1 MGRAERWRSRIFW
14 MGAGLVWL
22 AGVARADSWQPP
34 TPEVYS
40 SSDKAWR
47 LTVTPRALV
56 SSLAYYEDQ
65 VAHRAHPGARAG
77 NLQKQ
82 AQGYLQHR
90 EHGHWRAV
98 WNAPLLNDV
107 GPVSAIVSS
116 AGRVVTFDNWGSMG
130 YGKDV
135 VVIYDD
141 HGKPLRAMGLDDF
154 LPKEYIEALPAS
166 VSSIWWGGKHH
177 FSVDGRQLLLS
188 VVVPASNQG
197 IADDSDEHV
206 ELPFDMTSGK
216 TLAPDPQAWAHAL
229 HEARKVAAELRAAQA
244 AADAAFVAPLLGPK
258 TDLDRD
264 WHHYLVEAFF
274 RLDPDWKDDFPATKV
289 LRLPQRKDY
298 EASVGFLRRAL
309 RDGMNQDGALML
321 GSPSQDNLVRVLS
334 EEVATV
340 PHGWLKH
347 ARVYVVV
354 DDAHTAAVARILAP
368 TGATYIQLDPG
379 KPIPQRK
386 ERLDAYMANKGK

>member
-1 MGRAERWRSRIFW
+1 M
-14 MGAGLVWL
+14 WL
-22 AGVARADSWQPP
+22 ASVARADSWLPP
-34 TPEVYS
+34 TPQVYF
-40 SSDKAWR
+40 SSDKAWC
-47 LTVTPRALV
+47 LTVTPRALA

-77 NLQKQ
+77 SLQKQ

-90 EHGHWRAV
+90 ERGHWRAV
-98 WNAPLLNDV
+98 WNGPLLNDV

-116 AGRVVTFDNWGSMG
+116 EGRVVTFDNWGSMG

-141 HGKPLRAMGLDDF
+141 HGRPLRAMGLDDF
-154 LPKEYIEALPAS
+154 LPKEYIEALSAS

-188 VVVPASNQG
+188 VVVPATNQG
-197 IADDSDEHV
+197 IANDSDEHV
-206 ELPFDMTSGK
+206 ELPFDMINGEA
-216 TLAPDPQAWAHAL
+216 LAPDSRAWTHAL
-229 HEARKVAAELRAAQA
+229 HEAHKVAAERRAAQA

-258 TDLDRD
+258 TDRDED
-264 WHHYLVEAFF
+264 WHRYLIEAFF

-289 LRLPQRKDY
+289 LRRPQRKDY
-298 EASVGFLRRAL
+298 QASVGFLGDAL
-309 RDGMNQDGALML
+309 RDEMSRTGVLMAA
-321 GSPSQDNLVRVLS
+321 SPSQDNLVRVLI
-334 EEVATV
+334 EEVAIV
-340 PHGWLKH
+340 PHGWLKQ

-354 DDAHTAAVARILAP
+354 DDAHTEAVARALAP

-386 ERLDAYMANKGK
+386 ARLDVYMKNKGK

>member
-1 MGRAERWRSRIFW
+1 MGRAARWRSRIFW

-22 AGVARADSWQPP
+22 AGVASADSWQPP
-34 TPEVYS
+34 TPEVYF

-177 FSVDGRQLLLS
+177 FSVDGQQLVLS
-188 VVVPASNQG
+188 VVVPATNQG

-216 TLAPDPQAWAHAL
+216 TLAPDPRAWAHAL
-229 HEARKVAAELRAAQA
+229 HEAHKVAAEQRAAQA

-258 TDLDRD
+258 TDRDED
-264 WHHYLVEAFF
+264 WHRYLVEAFF
-274 RLDPDWKDDFPATKV
+274 RLDPGWKNDFPATKV

-309 RDGMNQDGALML
+309 RDGTNQDSALML
-321 GSPSQDNLVRVLS
+321 ASPSQDNLVRVLS

-340 PHGWLKH
+340 PHGWLKQ

-354 DDAHTAAVARILAP
+354 DDAHTTAVARILAP